1 MPYLKSH
8 TLRVL
13 CLLAACA
20 LAFAA
25 AAAPVRAQKNKKQ
38 PAAQPTTGGIK
49 GRVRVGGENTPADIG
64 VTIRQ
69 GDREVAKLT
78 TDTKGE
84 FAVNNL
90 EPGVYGLTLRKPG
103 LQVGRMDDL
112 EVKAGKVIDLKNR
125 LYLAVDEGS
134 IAFLKG
140 SVFSKS
146 GRSLAGV
153 RVELLLVRADGT
165 EKKVNSA
172 VTNSLGAFSFRLP
185 PAAARY
191 RVTAKGGG
199 METVKDVDIEGA
211 SIHRVSIELG
221 PREAVKQ

>member
-1 MPYLKSH
+1 MPYTKSR

-25 AAAPVRAQKNKKQ
+25 APARAQKNKKTKQ
-38 PAAQPTTGGIK
+38 AAAQPTTGGIR
-49 GRVRVGGENTPADIG
+49 GRVRVGGDNTPADIG

-69 GDREVAKLT
+69 GDREVTKLT
-78 TDTKGE
+78 TDAKGE
-84 FAVNNL
+84 FQIGNL

-103 LQVGRMDDL
+103 LQVGRMEDL
-112 EVKAGKVIDLKNR
+112 NVTAGKVVNLKDR

-140 SVFSKS
+140 SVFSKG
-146 GRSLAGV
+146 GRSLQGV
-153 RVELLLVRADGT
+153 RIELVLVRSDGT
-165 EKKVNSA
+165 EKKINSA

-199 METVKDVDIEGA
+199 METVKDVAVEGA
-211 SIHRVSIELG
+211 SIHRVAIELA
-221 PREAVKQ
+221 PRESGKQ